1 MMSAASTLAPARP
14 LSLPNRRIEPT
25 IVEQQNGSDRAQ
37 PKTKRNGTAQCME
50 ALARANKVRLARA
63 ALKRD
68 VSAGRRN
75 ITEVIMDSPWEVESM
90 SLGELLCAQRRW
102 GRARSRKLLSST
114 ALSEGK
120 RVGTLTDRQR
130 RILVAALEAKLASR
144 LN

>member
-1 MMSAASTLAPARP
+1 MSAASTIAPARP
-14 LSLPNRRIEPT
+14 LSVPRRRIEPT
-25 IVEQQNGSDRAQ
+25 IVEQQNGSEQAE
-37 PKTKRNGTAQCME
+37 PKARKRGTPQCME

-63 ALKRD
+63 ALKREI
-68 VSAGRRN
+68 SAGHRS
-75 ITEVIMDSPWEVESM
+75 ITEVIMDSPWEVDSM

-114 ALSEGK
+114 ALNEGK
-120 RVGTLTDRQR
+120 QVGTLTDRQR

>member
-1 MMSAASTLAPARP
+1 MSAASTIAPARP
-14 LSLPNRRIEPT
+14 LSVPRRRIEPAT
-25 IVEQQNGSDRAQ
+25 IVEQQNGSDQARTK
-37 PKTKRNGTAQCME
+37 PKRGTPQCME

-68 VSAGRRN
+68 ISAGRRN
-75 ITEVIMDSPWEVESM
+75 ITEVIMESPWEVESM
-90 SLGELLCAQRRW
+90 SLGELLCSQRRW

-120 RVGTLTDRQR
+120 QVGTLTERQR
-130 RILVAALEAKLASR
+130 RILVTALEAKFASR

>member
-1 MMSAASTLAPARP
+1 MSAASTLAPARP
-14 LSLPNRRIEPT
+14 LPIPRRRLEPT
-25 IVEQQNGSDRAQ
+25 IVEEQQSSDRAE
-37 PKTKRNGTAQCME
+37 PKRGSSQCMQ

-68 VSAGRRN
+68 ISAGSRN
-75 ITEVIMDSPWEVESM
+75 ISEVIMESPWEAESM

-120 RVGTLTDRQR
+120 QVGSLTERQR

>member
-1 MMSAASTLAPARP
+1 MSAASTIAPARP
-14 LSLPNRRIEPT
+14 LSVSHRRFEPT
-25 IVEQQNGSDRAQ
+25 IVEQNGSDQAR
-37 PKTKRNGTAQCME
+37 KRGTPQCME

-63 ALKRD
+63 ALKREI
-68 VSAGRRN
+68 SAGRRN

-120 RVGTLTDRQR
+120 RVGTLTERQR
-130 RILVAALEAKLASR
+130 RILVAALEAKLANRMS
-144 LN
+144 

>member
-1 MMSAASTLAPARP
+1 MSAASTIAPARP
-14 LSLPNRRIEPT
+14 LTVPHRRFEPT
-25 IVEQQNGSDRAQ
+25 IVEQQNGSDQ
-37 PKTKRNGTAQCME
+37 TEPKTKTKRGTSQCME

-68 VSAGRRN
+68 VSAGRRS

-90 SLGELLCAQRRW
+90 CLSELLCAQSRW

-120 RVGTLTDRQR
+120 RVGSLTERQR
-130 RILVAALEAKLASR
+130 RILVAALEAKFAS
-144 LN
+144 

>member
-1 MMSAASTLAPARP
+1 MPH
-14 LSLPNRRIEPT
+14 RRIEPF
-25 IVEQQNGSDRAQ
+25 VEQQKGSDRTDS
-37 PKTKRNGTAQCME
+37 KKRGTSQCME

-68 VSAGRRN
+68 ISAGRRS
-75 ITEVIMDSPWEVESM
+75 ITEVIMESPWEVESM

-120 RVGTLTDRQR
+120 RVGTLTERQR
-130 RILVAALEAKLASR
+130 RILVAALEAKFAR
-144 LN
+144 A